1 MINQIHLYGDSILD
15 NDAYVAQGTSV
26 SHQLLKLDRSRK
38 VKLRAVDGDVTQD
51 TLRVLHEVV
60 NDLEDT
66 EIGAVLSVGGN
77 DALVLSNMMLAPV
90 DNIAEAF
97 AVLHEPL
104 EQFRLD
110 YKNVVERLTT
120 LYPVENI
127 RICTIYNK
135 IPAELLTSHLG
146 ITAKEMMALA
156 LFNDIITETAYQ
168 YGIKVLD
175 LRVICEAPECYSRIS
190 PIEPSEE
197 GGRRIAENII
207 LSFDKEEYE
216 KGFDYVR

>member
-51 TLRVLHEVV
+51 TLRVLYEVK
-60 NDLEDT
+60 DLQDEET
-66 EIGAVLSVGGN
+66 GAVLSVGGN
-77 DALVLSNMMLAPV
+77 DALVLSNMMLTPV

-104 EQFRLD
+104 EQFRLN

-120 LYPVENI
+120 LYPIENI

-156 LFNDIITETAYQ
+156 LFNDVITETAAQ
-168 YGIKVLD
+168 YGIKVID
-175 LRVICEAPECYSRIS
+175 LRVICDTPDCYSRIS

-207 LSFDKEEYE
+207 QSFDKEEYE
-216 KGFDYVR
+216 KGFNYVR

>member
-51 TLRVLHEVV
+51 TLRVLHEVK
-60 NDLEDT
+60 DLQDDET
-66 EIGAVLSVGGN
+66 GAVLSVGGN

-104 EQFRLD
+104 EQFRLN
-110 YKNVVERLTT
+110 YKNVVEKLIT
-120 LYPVENI
+120 LYPIENI

-156 LFNDIITETAYQ
+156 LFNDVITETAVQ
-168 YGIKVLD
+168 YGIKVID
-175 LRVICEAPECYSRIS
+175 LRVICDTPDCYSRIS

-207 LSFDKEEYE
+207 QSFDKEEYE
-216 KGFDYVR
+216 KGFSYVR

>member
-51 TLRVLHEVV
+51 TLRVLYEVK
-60 NDLEDT
+60 DLQDEET
-66 EIGAVLSVGGN
+66 GAVLSVGGN
-77 DALVLSNMMLAPV
+77 DALVLSNMMLTPV

-104 EQFRLD
+104 EQFRLN

-120 LYPVENI
+120 LYPIENI

-156 LFNDIITETAYQ
+156 LFNDVITETAAQ
-168 YGIKVLD
+168 YGIKVID
-175 LRVICEAPECYSRIS
+175 LRVICDIPECYSRIS

-207 LSFDKEEYE
+207 QSFDKEEYE
-216 KGFDYVR
+216 KGFNYVR

>member
-51 TLRVLHEVV
+51 TLRVLYEVK
-60 NDLEDT
+60 DLQDEET
-66 EIGAVLSVGGN
+66 GAVLSVGGN
-77 DALVLSNMMLAPV
+77 DALVLSNMMLTPV

-97 AVLHEPL
+97 AVLYEPL
-104 EQFRLD
+104 EQFRLN
-110 YKNVVERLTT
+110 YKNVVEKLIT
-120 LYPVENI
+120 LYPIENI
-127 RICTIYNK
+127 RICTIYNR

-156 LFNDIITETAYQ
+156 LFNDIITETAVQ
-168 YGIKVLD
+168 YGIKVID
-175 LRVICEAPECYSRIS
+175 LRVICDTPDCYSRLS

-207 LSFDKEEYE
+207 QSFDNKEYE
-216 KGFDYVR
+216 KGFNYVR

>member
-51 TLRVLHEVV
+51 TLRVLHEVK
-60 NDLEDT
+60 DLQDDET
-66 EIGAVLSVGGN
+66 GAVLSVGGN

-104 EQFRLD
+104 EQFRLN
-110 YKNVVERLTT
+110 YKNVVEKLIT
-120 LYPVENI
+120 LYPIENI

-156 LFNDIITETAYQ
+156 LFNDVITETAAQ
-168 YGIKVLD
+168 YGIKVID
-175 LRVICEAPECYSRIS
+175 LRVICDTPDCYSRIS

-207 LSFDKEEYE
+207 QSFDKEEYE
-216 KGFDYVR
+216 KGYNYVR